1 MADMD
6 FRHPRYFIN
15 RELSWLEFN
24 ARVLQEAQDS
34 SNPLLERL
42 KFLSIFTT
50 NLDEFFMIRV
60 AHLRELEVAGIS
72 DARADGL
79 TPAEQLEAIAERCH
93 ALVDAQT
100 RCLHHEVLP
109 GLREHGILL
118 HDMDSLSELQRSL
131 VADRFHSEIF
141 PVLTP
146 MTVDPSHPFPHLP
159 NQSLN
164 LVVAFERPVTEDDD
178 DDDLPFAIVE
188 IPKVLA
194 PLIDVTQHRN
204 GVEYVR
210 LPDVVKGHLSDL
222 FKGLTIAGAWRFR
235 IIRNSD
241 LSIEEQESDNLM
253 KDLERELRSRTFRRV
268 VRLEVQADMPRE
280 VIQVL
285 QEGLE
290 VPTREVYAI
299 DGIMHI
305 ASLMGF
311 YGLDRY
317 RYLKDPAFN
326 PRLSPALASSGSI
339 FSILRER
346 AILLHHPYESFSTVA
361 ELLHHAAHDP
371 KVLAIKLTL
380 YRTSGDS
387 VIIQALKDAAEN
399 GKQVTAVVELKA
411 RFDERNNIVWAR
423 QLERAG
429 CHVVYGIVGLKT
441 HCKAVM
447 VVRREG
453 STVRRYVHLSTGN
466 YNSSTARLYTD
477 VALLSQD
484 PLLGEDVSQ
493 LFNILTGYNARN
505 IHDIM
510 AGRKPAPTF
519 SKIAV
524 SPFDLRDRLL
534 QLIQEEIQLH
544 STEQPGLIRA
554 KFNSLV
560 DPTIIAAL
568 YRASCA
574 GVKVQLAIRGI
585 CCLRPGIPGVSENIE
600 VTSIVDRFLE
610 HARIIHFRHG
620 GADLVFLSSADWMP
634 RNLYRRIEVMFP
646 VEPADLKR
654 RLMDEILDLAFADNV
669 KARRLGA
676 DGVYAY
682 VPRGEDQPRVR
693 SQKRFIE
700 LAREAGIKSVPYDT
714 AVREASRANEHGRLK
729 PKAARS
735 PE

>member
-1 MADMD
+1 
-6 FRHPRYFIN
+6 
-15 RELSWLEFN
+15 
-24 ARVLQEAQDS
+24 
-34 SNPLLERL
+34 
-42 KFLSIFTT
+42 
-50 NLDEFFMIRV
+50 
-60 AHLRELEVAGIS
+60 
-72 DARADGL
+72 
-79 TPAEQLEAIAERCH
+79 
-93 ALVDAQT
+93 
-100 RCLHHEVLP
+100 
-109 GLREHGILL
+109 
-118 HDMDSLSELQRSL
+118 
-131 VADRFHSEIF
+131 
-141 PVLTP
+141 
-146 MTVDPSHPFPHLP
+146 LP

-164 LVVAFERPVTEDDD
+164 LVVAFERPVTDDEDDD
-178 DDDLPFAIVE
+178 ELPFAIVE

-194 PLIDVTQHRN
+194 PLIDITQHRN

-210 LPDVVKGHLSDL
+210 LPDVVKGHLGDL

-290 VPTREVYAI
+290 VPSREVYAI

-519 SKIAV
+519 SKIAD
-524 SPFDLRDRLL
+524 SR
-534 QLIQEEIQLH
+534 E
-544 STEQPGLIRA
+544 
-554 KFNSLV
+554 
-560 DPTIIAAL
+560 
-568 YRASCA
+568 
-574 GVKVQLAIRGI
+574 VQLAGRPDHHCRALSRFVRWREGAAGDSGHLLPAPGHSRCVREHRGDQH
-585 CCLRPGIPGVSENIE
+585 CGPLSGARAHHPFPARRRRSGVPELGRLDAAQPVSAHRGD
-600 VTSIVDRFLE
+600 VS
-610 HARIIHFRHG
+610 G
-620 GADLVFLSSADWMP
+620 GAGRPEA
-634 RNLYRRIEVMFP
+634 
-646 VEPADLKR
+646 A
-654 RLMDEILDLAFADNV
+654 
-669 KARRLGA
+669 A
-676 DGVYAY
+676 DGRDSGSGFCRQRQGKA
-682 VPRGEDQPRVR
+682 PGGGRRVCVRTTRRR
-693 SQKRFIE
+693 S
-700 LAREAGIKSVPYDT
+700 AAGSVTEALY
-714 AVREASRANEHGRLK
+714 
-729 PKAARS
+729 
-735 PE
+735 